1 MTRLPA
7 TYLFVPG
14 NRADRFDS
22 ALHSGT
28 DAVVLD
34 LEDAVTPQDKPAAR
48 DAIRNWYVPEHE
60 RVAQVVVRINDETT
74 AWFED
79 DLMVLRA
86 TGVRTVMLPKAEAP
100 GQIERVLAALPE
112 GGTVVP
118 ILESARGA
126 LNCDSIAATKGVHR
140 LAFGTLD
147 YAVDLNLPGD
157 ERGLLYTASRMAI
170 ASKAVGLATPIAGV
184 TAALDDDERLKADL
198 DFARA
203 CGFGA
208 KLCIHPKQV
217 AAVNAWSAPTVIEI
231 EWAQRVLRA
240 AEGNQG
246 AFQLDGKMVDRPVI
260 LKARSLLDRARK

>member
-14 NRADRFDS
+14 NRSDRFDN
-22 ALHSGT
+22 ALRSGT

-34 LEDAVTPQDKPAAR
+34 LEDAVTPNDKPAAR

-60 RVAQVVVRINDETT
+60 RVAQVVIRINDETT

-112 GGTVVP
+112 GGMVVP
-118 ILESARGA
+118 IIESARGA
-126 LNCDSIAATKGVHR
+126 LNCDSIAAAKGVHR

-147 YAVDLNLPGD
+147 YAVDLNLPGTSAGCSTPPAAWQLHRKRPD
-157 ERGLLYTASRMAI
+157 WL
-170 ASKAVGLATPIAGV
+170 TPIAGV
-184 TAALDDDERLKADL
+184 TAALGDDERLKADL

-217 AAVNAWSAPTVIEI
+217 AVVNAWFAPTATEI
-231 EWAQRVLRA
+231 EWAQRVLAA

-260 LKARSLLDRARK
+260 LKARNLLDRARK

>member
-1 MTRLPA
+1 
-7 TYLFVPG
+7 
-14 NRADRFDS
+14 
-22 ALHSGT
+22 
-28 DAVVLD
+28 
-34 LEDAVTPQDKPAAR
+34 
-48 DAIRNWYVPEHE
+48 
-60 RVAQVVVRINDETT
+60 
-74 AWFED
+74 
-79 DLMVLRA
+79 
-86 TGVRTVMLPKAEAP
+86 MLPKAEAP

-112 GGTVVP
+112 GGMVVP
-118 ILESARGA
+118 IIESARGA
-126 LNCDSIAATKGVHR
+126 LNCDSIAAAKGVHR

-170 ASKAVGLATPIAGV
+170 ASKAAGLATPIAGV
-184 TAALDDDERLKADL
+184 TAALGDDERLKADL

-217 AAVNAWSAPTVIEI
+217 AVVNAWFAPTATEI
-231 EWAQRVLRA
+231 EWAQRVLAA

-260 LKARSLLDRARK
+260 LKARNLLDLARK

>member
-14 NRADRFDS
+14 NRSDRFHN

-34 LEDAVTPQDKPAAR
+34 LEDAVTPEDKPAAR

-60 RVAQVVVRINDETT
+60 RVAQVVIRINDETT

-79 DLMVLRA
+79 DLMVVRA
-86 TGVRTVMLPKAEAP
+86 TGVLTVMLPKVETPA
-100 GQIERVLAALPE
+100 QIQRILAALPD

-118 ILESARGA
+118 IIESARGA
-126 LNCDSIAATKGVHR
+126 LNCESIAAAKGVHR

-147 YAVDLNLPGD
+147 YAVDLDLPGD
-157 ERGLLYTASRMAI
+157 DRGLLYTASRMAI
-170 ASKAVGLATPIAGV
+170 ASKAAGVATPIAGV
-184 TAALDDDERLKADL
+184 TAALGDDERLTADL

-217 AAVNAWSAPTVIEI
+217 AVVNAWFAPTVSEI
-231 EWAQRVLRA
+231 DWAQRVIRA

-260 LKARSLLDRARK
+260 LKARNVLDRARN

>member
-1 MTRLPA
+1 
-7 TYLFVPG
+7 
-14 NRADRFDS
+14 
-22 ALHSGT
+22 
-28 DAVVLD
+28 
-34 LEDAVTPQDKPAAR
+34 
-48 DAIRNWYVPEHE
+48 
-60 RVAQVVVRINDETT
+60 
-74 AWFED
+74 
-79 DLMVLRA
+79 
-86 TGVRTVMLPKAEAP
+86 
-100 GQIERVLAALPE
+100 
-112 GGTVVP
+112 
-118 ILESARGA
+118 
-126 LNCDSIAATKGVHR
+126 
-140 LAFGTLD
+140 
-147 YAVDLNLPGD
+147 
-157 ERGLLYTASRMAI
+157 MAI